1 MDNFKNLKKYIPK
14 RKYRERDQLQE
25 RKKKGFL
32 EKKQDYKIRSKD
44 FQAKRDRYNKYIELA
59 RTKNPDEFYYGMMKN
74 PEDVG
79 LDKSKDKVNK
89 YINLVNHKISILQKK
104 LKKEHELIIPSVME
118 NSHIHKIYVD
128 SIEDV
133 NKFDAKE
140 YFNSELIENQM
151 NRVKKS
157 QMETIQYKTFEE
169 EEKKSNKVNKLINI
183 KDNLDKLCVIKEG
196 ITKKR
201 IEKMTGR
208 KRKEEDGSYRFFQQR
223 KK

>member
-1 MDNFKNLKKYIPK
+1 
-14 RKYRERDQLQE
+14 
-25 RKKKGFL
+25 
-32 EKKQDYKIRSKD
+32 
-44 FQAKRDRYNKYIELA
+44 
-59 RTKNPDEFYYGMMKN
+59 MKN

-79 LDKSKDKVNK
+79 LDKNKDKVNK
-89 YINLVNHKISILQKK
+89 YINLINHKISILQKK
-104 LKKEHELIIPSVME
+104 LKKEHEEVIPSVME
-118 NSHIHKIYVD
+118 NSHIHKIFVD

-157 QMETIQYKTFEE
+157 QMETIQYKTIEE